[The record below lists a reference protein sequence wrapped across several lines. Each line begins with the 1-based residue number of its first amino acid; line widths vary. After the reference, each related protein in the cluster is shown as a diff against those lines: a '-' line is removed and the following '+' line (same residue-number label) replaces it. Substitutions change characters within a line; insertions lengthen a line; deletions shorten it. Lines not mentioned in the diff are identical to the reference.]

1 MDRFFVLLLQQLI
14 FMGTLIFL
22 SLLMLV
28 LIAFFSGSEIAFV
41 SANKLGIEVMKN
53 KGHRGKIIA
62 GFYERPKEFLS
73 SMLVGMNITLVLI
86 TLFLTKLLEPTLGV
100 YLGNGSLTLLL
111 VVTLII
117 TAIVL
122 IFGEFLPKIFSQLY
136 ANEFLFKSSYWL
148 KFVMWFLHAP
158 TWILTKLTNFFIKKI
173 FRIQTGPG
181 DASLSR
187 LDLQDYINEN
197 VSSSEDI
204 DKEILNNALN
214 LGQFKVRDCMIPR
227 NEIICLDKSDP
238 IEEVIKMFKKHKLSR
253 IIVVDGDIENVI
265 GYVHHQK
272 LLKNP
277 AKIDKI
283 ISPITFVPDA
293 MGVKDLMQK
302 FIKERYNIACVVDEY
317 GGIAGLITLEDILE
331 EIFGEIDDE
340 HDDEAMVEEV
350 ISDDEYLFAGRHEV
364 AYLNEKY
371 PLLNLPEGDYQ
382 TLSGLIVMSE
392 ETIPELG
399 AEITIG
405 NNKFVLE
412 SVSDT
417 KIDKVR
423 ILRLHS
429 NNNE

>member
-1 MDRFFVLLLQQLI
+1 
-14 FMGTLIFL
+14 MGTLILL

-62 GFYERPKEFLS
+62 GFYDKPKEFLS
-73 SMLVGMNITLVLI
+73 SMLVGVNITLVLI
-86 TLFLTKLLEPTLGV
+86 TLFMSKLLEPALGV
-100 YLGNGSLTLLL
+100 YFGDGTLSLLL

-117 TAIVL
+117 TAFVL

-136 ANEFLFKSSYWL
+136 ANEFLYRSSYWL
-148 KFVMWFLHAP
+148 KFVMWLLHTP
-158 TWILTKLTNFFIKKI
+158 TWVLTKLTNFFIKKV
-173 FRIQTGPG
+173 FRIQTGEG
-181 DASLSR
+181 DTSLSR

-227 NEIICLDKSDP
+227 NEIIYLDKGDR
-238 IEEVIKMFKKHKLSR
+238 IEEVVEIFKKHKLSR
-253 IIVVDGDIENVI
+253 IIVVDDDIENVV

-277 AKIDKI
+277 TKIDKI

-340 HDDEAMVEEV
+340 HDDEAMVEEM
-350 ISDDEYLFAGRHEV
+350 ISEDEYLFAGRHEV
-364 AYLNEKY
+364 TYLNEKY
-371 PLLNLPEGDYQ
+371 PLLNLPDGEYQ

-392 ETIPELG
+392 ETIPEQG
-399 AEITIG
+399 AEIIIG
-405 NNKFVLE
+405 NNKYVLE

-417 KIDKVR
+417 KIEKVR
-423 ILRLHS
+423 ILRIHS